1 MQEAV
6 YEIGKI
12 VKSESSIIEG
22 IMLNNKKGEPKR
34 VLKMD
39 FSTQKTEL
47 TVDVSEEIDADSAER
62 YFHIGSA
69 SGPNS
74 PQWFSV
80 SKVVDYH
87 LTETLCNLTEVFDD
101 SSTELGKKLKDS
113 FENYT
118 FDMGADVPKKYRYPI
133 DLQKVGIIKE
143 SMSDIKKLASNG
155 NGKVEGKKL
164 RSILSGE
171 FLNYL
176 KEEKGLKKDDI
187 GLCVIT
193 IDQKP
198 ISEYPEY
205 IDKATAEKTGRKEK
219 SEDEGKKQNNGSG
232 YCYFCSEKKDV
243 SSDLKKLDIKYFVN
257 DKISFASFFT
267 EKGFDKNILVCQEC
281 FESLMAGEKQLKER
295 LKTKIG
301 YFDVYVVPQF
311 ILSTNI
317 SKEEFEKISDKIIH
331 TLKVSQNLD
340 SLDKVQGRLQDYIL
354 FEDDT
359 NDFYINFVFFEKS
372 NSATKIMKLIKDV
385 KPSRLAKIFEKKNE
399 IMKIF
404 IEYFPENLV
413 KGFNL
418 KYVYFFSVQKIAGKN
433 SYSDF
438 RLCLETYDAV
448 FTGKLLNRQRVISRI
463 VQIISQQF
471 YSNSEY
477 WEKSTADSV
486 MYYKFLKEMGN
497 IKEEEGMDVSLLEL
511 DEKLRTYIK
520 TMNYTEEQVT
530 MFMLGFMV
538 GRVGNQQNKLNE
550 TKPILRKINFHAMD
564 KPKIMRLA
572 NEVFEKMYQLK
583 IDKYYEKEY
592 GLCKSLLD
600 KNIKN
605 TGLSSVETVFY
616 ILSGY
621 AYSTNNW
628 AKKSDKSEN
637 KEEEE

>member
-22 IMLNNKKGEPKR
+22 IMLNNKKGEAKR

-47 TVDVSEEIDADSAER
+47 TIDVIEQVDETSAEK

-101 SSTELGKKLKDS
+101 SSTELGKKLKNI

-155 NGKVEGKKL
+155 DGKVEGKKL

-205 IDKATAEKTGRKEK
+205 IEKATAEKTGRKEK

-281 FESLMAGEKQLKER
+281 FESLMAGEKQLKEK

-359 NDFYINFVFFEKS
+359 NDFYINFVFFKIT
-372 NSATKIMKLIKDV
+372 NSATKVMKLIKDV
-385 KPSRLAKIFEKKNE
+385 KPSRLAKIFEKKKE
-399 IMKIF
+399 IIKIF

-418 KYVYFFSVQKIAGKN
+418 NYVYFFSTQKIAGKN

-511 DEKLRTYIK
+511 DEKLKTYIK

-538 GRVGNQQNKLNE
+538 GRVGNQQKQLNE

-600 KNIKN
+600 KNIKD
-605 TGLSSVETVFY
+605 TGLTSVETVFY

>member
-101 SSTELGKKLKDS
+101 SSTELGKKLKNI

>member
-47 TVDVSEEIDADSAER
+47 TVDVSEEIDADSAEK

-69 SGPNS
+69 SSNS
-74 PQWFSV
+74 PRWFSA
-80 SKVVDYH
+80 SKTVDYH
-87 LTETLCNLTEVFDD
+87 LTETLCNLTKVFDD
-101 SSTELGKKLKDS
+101 SSTELGKKLKDI

-118 FDMGADVPKKYRYPI
+118 FDMGADVPKKYRYPV
-133 DLQKVGIIKE
+133 DLKKLGFIQE
-143 SMSDIKKLASNG
+143 EMEDIKKRASDAQ
-155 NGKVEGKKL
+155 KKEEGKKL

-176 KEEKGLKKDDI
+176 KEKKELKKDDI

-205 IDKATAEKTGRKEK
+205 IEKATAEKTGRKEK
-219 SEDEGKKQNNGSG
+219 SEDEGKKQNKGSG
-232 YCYFCSEKKDV
+232 YCYFCGEKKEV

-267 EKGFDKNILVCQEC
+267 EKGFDKNILVCQDC
-281 FESLMAGEKQLKER
+281 IESLMAGEKQLKEK

-301 YFDVYVVPQF
+301 DFDVYVVPQF

-331 TLKVSQNLD
+331 TLKVSQTLD
-340 SLDKVQGRLQDYIL
+340 SLDKMQGRLQDYIL

-359 NDFYINFVFFEKS
+359 NDFYINFVFFEKKDK
-372 NSATKIMKLIKDV
+372 ATKVMKLIKDV

-404 IEYFPENLV
+404 IEYFREDWV

-418 KYVYFFSVQKIAGKN
+418 NYVYFFSVQKKLENN

-448 FTGKLLNRQRVISRI
+448 FTGKILNRQRVISRI

-538 GRVGNQQNKLNE
+538 GRVGNQQKQLND

-572 NEVFEKMYQLK
+572 NEVFEKMFQLK

-600 KNIKN
+600 KNIKD

>member
-113 FENYT
+113 FEKYT

-155 NGKVEGKKL
+155 DGKVEGKKL

-205 IDKATAEKTGRKEK
+205 IEKATAEKTGRKEK

-418 KYVYFFSVQKIAGKN
+418 NYVYFFSVQKIAGKN

-600 KNIKN
+600 KNIKD

>member
-101 SSTELGKKLKDS
+101 SSTELGKKLKDI

-418 KYVYFFSVQKIAGKN
+418 NYVYFFSVQKIAGKN

-511 DEKLRTYIK
+511 DEKLKTYIK

-538 GRVGNQQNKLNE
+538 GRVGNKQNKLNE

-600 KNIKN
+600 KNIKD

>member
-101 SSTELGKKLKDS
+101 SSTELGKKLKDI

-155 NGKVEGKKL
+155 DGKVEGKKL

>member
-143 SMSDIKKLASNG
+143 SMADIKKLASNG
-155 NGKVEGKKL
+155 DGKVEGKKL

-176 KEEKGLKKDDI
+176 KEEKELKKDDI

-205 IDKATAEKTGRKEK
+205 IEKATAEKTGRKEK

-418 KYVYFFSVQKIAGKN
+418 NYVYFFSVQKIAGKN

-538 GRVGNQQNKLNE
+538 GRVGNKQNKLNE

-600 KNIKN
+600 KNIKD

>member
-101 SSTELGKKLKDS
+101 SSTELGKKLKNI

-155 NGKVEGKKL
+155 DGKVEGKKL

-301 YFDVYVVPQF
+301 CFDVYVVPQF

-317 SKEEFEKISDKIIH
+317 SKEEFEKISDKIIY

-418 KYVYFFSVQKIAGKN
+418 NYVYFFSVQKIAGKN

-538 GRVGNQQNKLNE
+538 GRVGNQQKQLNE

>member
-34 VLKMD
+34 VLKMN

-47 TVDVSEEIDADSAER
+47 TIDVIGQVDETSAER

-101 SSTELGKKLKDS
+101 SSTELGKKLKDI

-155 NGKVEGKKL
+155 DGKVEGKKL

-205 IDKATAEKTGRKEK
+205 IEKATAEKTGRKEK

-232 YCYFCSEKKDV
+232 YCYFCCEKKDV

-301 YFDVYVVPQF
+301 CFDVYVVPQF

-317 SKEEFEKISDKIIH
+317 SKEEFEKISDKIIY

-372 NSATKIMKLIKDV
+372 NSATKVMKLIKDV

-448 FTGKLLNRQRVISRI
+448 FT
-463 VQIISQQF
+463 
-471 YSNSEY
+471 
-477 WEKSTADSV
+477 
-486 MYYKFLKEMGN
+486 
-497 IKEEEGMDVSLLEL
+497 
-511 DEKLRTYIK
+511 
-520 TMNYTEEQVT
+520 
-530 MFMLGFMV
+530 
-538 GRVGNQQNKLNE
+538 
-550 TKPILRKINFHAMD
+550 
-564 KPKIMRLA
+564 
-572 NEVFEKMYQLK
+572 
-583 IDKYYEKEY
+583 
-592 GLCKSLLD
+592 
-600 KNIKN
+600 
-605 TGLSSVETVFY
+605 
-616 ILSGY
+616 
-621 AYSTNNW
+621 
-628 AKKSDKSEN
+628 
-637 KEEEE
+637 

>member
-34 VLKMD
+34 VLNMD
-39 FSTQKTEL
+39 FKTQEQKL
-47 TVDVSEEIDADSAER
+47 TIDVIGQVNETSAER

-101 SSTELGKKLKDS
+101 SSTELGKKLKDI

-133 DLQKVGIIKE
+133 DLQKAGIIKE
-143 SMSDIKKLASNG
+143 SMADIKKLASNG
-155 NGKVEGKKL
+155 DGKVEGKKL

-176 KEEKGLKKDDI
+176 KEKKELKKDDI

-198 ISEYPEY
+198 ISEYHEY
-205 IDKATAEKTGRKEK
+205 IEKATAEKTGRKEK

-232 YCYFCSEKKDV
+232 YCYFCGGKKEV

-281 FESLMAGEKQLKER
+281 FESLMAGEKQLKEK

-372 NSATKIMKLIKDV
+372 NSATKVMKLIKDV

-418 KYVYFFSVQKIAGKN
+418 NYVYFFSVQKIAGKN

-448 FTGKLLNRQRVISRI
+448 FTGKILNRQRVISRI

-538 GRVGNQQNKLNE
+538 GRVGNQQKQLND

-572 NEVFEKMYQLK
+572 NEVFEKMFQLK

-600 KNIKN
+600 KNIKD